1 MRKKA
6 VLGTIVFGAVL
17 LAGFAAPA
25 AAYENCNGVGYFA
38 LQVPNPGSMNPD
50 GDGSDWGW
58 FDSDFIIGNDQ
69 LCDVIGE
76 GEFPARSDLD
86 IAHHVGWTP
95 EPDNRLYVFT
105 RVVDDTLNADVTELN
120 DGWHDDDLELILDP
134 DHGVWNEAPD
144 ALRTGHQQ
152 WTFHYARPGGYPL
165 VSFLRWNQPAE
176 MQWGPET
183 GAVEGAVVVSPAGA
197 GHLATD
203 VTVNYEVRMEAYDPY
218 LPDGR
223 DASVRWVF
231 EAGQTIGMSLS
242 LNEADG
248 GGRSHQITTHIQN
261 GGAHSSEFSSEFT
274 LLSTDEYATAVEESS
289 WGAVKAL
296 MQ

>member
-1 MRKKA
+1 MATYR
-6 VLGTIVFGAVL
+6 I
-17 LAGFAAPA
+17 
-25 AAYENCNGVGYFA
+25 
-38 LQVPNPGSMNPD
+38 
-50 GDGSDWGW
+50 GDS
-58 FDSDFIIGNDQ
+58 
-69 LCDVIGE
+69 
-76 GEFPARSDLD
+76 EFPARSDLD

-218 LPDGR
+218 MPDGR

-274 LLSTDEYATAVEESS
+274 LLSTDEYATAVEGSS

>member
-1 MRKKA
+1 MSA
-6 VLGTIVFGAVL
+6 
-17 LAGFAAPA
+17 
-25 AAYENCNGVGYFA
+25 
-38 LQVPNPGSMNPD
+38 D
-50 GDGSDWGW
+50 GDDGDWAW
-58 FDSDFIIGNDQ
+58 FDPDFIVGNDQ
-69 LCDVIGE
+69 LCDAIASDA
-76 GEFPARSDLD
+76 FPARSDLD

-105 RVVDDTLNADVTELN
+105 RVVDDTLNNDVTEPN

-134 DHGVWNEAPD
+134 DHGVWTEEPD

-152 WTFHYARPGGYPL
+152 WTFHYARPGGYPV

-183 GAVEGAVVVSPAGA
+183 GAVEGAVAVSPAGA

-203 VTVNYEVRMEAYDPY
+203 VTVNYEVRMEAFDPY
-218 LPDGR
+218 MPDGR
-223 DASVRWVF
+223 DASVRWAF
-231 EAGQTIGMSLS
+231 QAGQTIGMSLS

-248 GGRSHQITTHIQN
+248 GGRTHQISTHVQN
-261 GGAHSSEFSSEFT
+261 GGAHQSEFTAEFT
-274 LLSTDEYATAVEESS
+274 LLSSDEFATAVEGSS

-296 MQ
+296 MR